1 MNWLK
6 IFSKRETTSPQKISL
21 NSLPSVEGM
30 RRPVEQSTVPPRGKS
45 MDIRRVRT
53 CEQCKTVVP
62 LEKVRLYPKEKGKE
76 GNRLL
81 CVTCCDALKQT
92 IKQGPPKAPIKNIS
106 PAQPKIYRCNRCNY
120 SFRVDL
126 AKVGIL
132 HRLSCPYC
140 GKDDRLEK

>member
-1 MNWLK
+1 MRWLN
-6 IFSKRETTSPQKISL
+6 IFAKKDTTSPQKISL
-21 NSLPSVEGM
+21 NSPPSVEKM

-53 CEQCKTVVP
+53 CERCKTVVP
-62 LEKVRLYPKEKGKE
+62 LEKVRLYPKGKE
-76 GNRLL
+76 GNLVV
-81 CVTCCDALKQT
+81 CDVCCNELKQT
-92 IKQGPPKAPIKNIS
+92 VKQGPPKAPIKNIS

-126 AKVGIL
+126 AKVGLL